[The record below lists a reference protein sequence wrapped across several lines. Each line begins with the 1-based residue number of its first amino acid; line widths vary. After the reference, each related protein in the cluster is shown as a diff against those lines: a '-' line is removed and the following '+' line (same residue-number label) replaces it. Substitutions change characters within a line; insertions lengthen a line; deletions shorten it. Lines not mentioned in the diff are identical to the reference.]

1 MNSLNRMQPYKPRAF
16 CFDEL
21 RVLHKCDIKLYGL
34 ARRDQFPRTELLAGG
49 KKIAATSCA
58 SEFSE
63 ADPGGVSWFYFAS
76 EPQSLCS
83 WTRDCSDETRFC
95 TSTAA
100 LTVLIGWVAV
110 AEKN

>member
-21 RVLHKCDIKLYGL
+21 RVLHKYDIKLYGL
-34 ARRDQFPRTELLAGG
+34 ARRDEFPRIELLAGG
-49 KKIAATSCA
+49 KRFPRRVTT
-58 SEFSE
+58 
-63 ADPGGVSWFYFAS
+63 GFYFHYLPFRALS
-76 EPQSLCS
+76 PFARGRAIVLTKRGSG
-83 WTRDCSDETRFC
+83 

-100 LTVLIGWVAV
+100 LTALIDSVAV